1 MEPGRNEGRRRVRRA
16 VAVAVALV
24 LPAVLALACSSSP
37 ALVAAGGDCFA
48 ASDCQP
54 GLVCVPQKNGPRV
67 CSSDL
72 TQVTGRPPE
81 EGDAAMAE
89 AGEAATDAPVADGP
103 EQDTSMPA
111 DTGVKDAADAG

>member
-1 MEPGRNEGRRRVRRA
+1 MTA
-16 VAVAVALV
+16 AL
-24 LPAVLALACSSSP
+24 LFPAGLALACSSSP

-72 TQVTGRPPE
+72 SQVTGRPPAA
-81 EGDAAMAE
+81 GDAAIAE
-89 AGEAATDAPVADGP
+89 AGEAATDAPVADAP
-103 EQDTSMPA
+103 EQDTSPPPDA
-111 DTGVKDAADAG
+111 GPKDAAEAG

>member
-1 MEPGRNEGRRRVRRA
+1 MEPARSQRKKRLRRT
-16 VAVAVALV
+16 VAVTVALV
-24 LPAVLALACSSSP
+24 FPAVLALACSSSP

-72 TQVTGRPPE
+72 TQVTGRPPA

-89 AGEAATDAPVADGP
+89 AGEAATPDAPVADAP
-103 EQDTSMPA
+103 EQETSTP

>member
-1 MEPGRNEGRRRVRRA
+1 MTA
-16 VAVAVALV
+16 ALLV
-24 LPAVLALACSSSP
+24 PAVLALACSSSP

-48 ASDCQP
+48 ASDCEP

-72 TQVTGRPPE
+72 SQVTGRPPA

-89 AGEAATDAPVADGP
+89 AGEAGEAGADAPVADGP
-103 EQDTSMPA
+103 EPDALPA
-111 DTGVKDAADAG
+111 DTGVKDVEAGG